1 MTAVL
6 GLPTYLRRA
15 SVALLVVSVGAT
27 AGCVGDRPTLA
38 SEPETTDSSSGETTT
53 TVPDAPARVAQAKAD
68 SIDLF
73 DDATA
78 AAPSDQITAEE
89 ATSAPDIPIV
99 FLVKSKKGARLE
111 VYLPNPPSG
120 STAWVD
126 ADDVSVSSVS
136 FRIEVRL
143 RAHRVRVFD
152 GDEKVLDEPA
162 SIGSADVPAPGG
174 TYFIKELLKPPE
186 PDGTYGSYAYGLSG
200 FSTELSSFDEGTGVV
215 GIHGTDDPDSVGRDV
230 GAGCIGLTN
239 DVLDRL
245 VDDIGLPLGT
255 PVEILR

>member
-1 MTAVL
+1 LTAVL

-38 SEPETTDSSSGETTT
+38 SEPEPTDASPGETTT
-53 TVPDAPARVAQAKAD
+53 TTPAAPARVAQAKAT

-73 DDATA
+73 DDATT
-78 AAPSDQITAEE
+78 AAPSDQITAAE
-89 ATSAPDIPIV
+89 ATAAPDIPLV
-99 FLVKSKKGARLE
+99 FLVKGKQGARLE

-126 ADDVSVSSVS
+126 ADDVTVSSVS
-136 FRIEVRL
+136 FRIEVSL

-152 GDEKVLDEPA
+152 GHDKVLDEPA
-162 SIGSADVPAPGG
+162 SIGTAEIPAPGG
-174 TYFIKELLKPPE
+174 IYFIKELLQPPE
-186 PDGTYGSYAYGLSG
+186 PDGPYGSYAYGLSG
-200 FSTELSSFDEGTGVV
+200 FSTELSSFDEGTGVI
-215 GIHGTDDPDSVGRDV
+215 GIHGTNDPDSIGSDAD
-230 GAGCIGLTN
+230 AGCIGLMN